1 MSASFNELG
10 LSSSLVAALAVESIT
25 LPTPIQ
31 ALVIPEALKHL
42 DLMVQSQTGTGKTL
56 AFLLPLFEQL
66 QVVREM
72 QALVLVPTHELAVQI
87 LRQVERLAQ
96 NSDKKLTGAVVMGN
110 VNLDRQIEK
119 LREKPQI
126 IVGTAGRVLE
136 LISKKKI
143 AAHTLKTIVI
153 DEADRLFDAHNLES
167 VQAVIK
173 TTQRDRQI
181 LLVSATI
188 SPQTIEKA
196 KKIMKEP
203 RLIKAETAAQVPDTI
218 EHIYVTT
225 ELRDKIDTLRK
236 LILHTQAAKALVFI
250 NVPYD
255 INKALETLTYH
266 GVQAESLHGEDKKME
281 RKNTL
286 ERFRSGKT
294 SVLIASDLAARG
306 LDIKDITHVFNVDV
320 PESTDAYLHRAGR
333 TGRTGKAGIAISLV
347 AGKELS
353 LIQKHA
359 KVLRLVLKRKELVRG
374 SLVEVRGKE
383 IK

>member
-1 MSASFNELG
+1 MSTRKKKKE
-10 LSSSLVAALAVESIT
+10 V
-25 LPTPIQ
+25 
-31 ALVIPEALKHL
+31 
-42 DLMVQSQTGTGKTL
+42 
-56 AFLLPLFEQL
+56 
-66 QVVREM
+66 
-72 QALVLVPTHELAVQI
+72 LAVQGAI
-87 LRQVERLAQ
+87 W
-96 NSDKKLTGAVVMGN
+96 LTVGGENLGGN
-110 VNLDRQIEK
+110 NR
-119 LREKPQI
+119 
-126 IVGTAGRVLE
+126 
-136 LISKKKI
+136 I
-143 AAHTLKTIVI
+143 AL
-153 DEADRLFDAHNLES
+153 L
-167 VQAVIK
+167 QAI
-173 TTQRDRQI
+173 
-181 LLVSATI
+181 
-188 SPQTIEKA
+188 
-196 KKIMKEP
+196 
-203 RLIKAETAAQVPDTI
+203 AENGSI
-218 EHIYVTT
+218 
-225 ELRDKIDTLRK
+225 
-236 LILHTQAAKALVFI
+236 TQAAKALVFI

-294 SVLIASDLAARG
+294 SVLIASELAARG